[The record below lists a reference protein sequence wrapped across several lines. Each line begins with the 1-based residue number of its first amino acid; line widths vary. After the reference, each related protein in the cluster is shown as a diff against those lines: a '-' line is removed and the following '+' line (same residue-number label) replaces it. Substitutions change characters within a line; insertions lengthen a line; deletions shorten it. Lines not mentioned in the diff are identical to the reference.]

1 MIKAKV
7 VKLKT
12 LPDKDEKVMYIKSGD
27 IFQGSFKD
35 WPKIGESFVLWRGM
49 SIELRTTEVKEIM
62 GDREFKTLNSIY
74 KIVTERD
81 ETIEFILQ

>member
-7 VKLKT
+7 VKLQP
-12 LPDKDEKVMYIKSGD
+12 LPDKDEKVMYVKSGD

-35 WPKIGESFVLWRGM
+35 WPKVGESFVLWRGM
-49 SIELRTTEVKEIM
+49 GIELRTTEVKEII

-74 KIVTERD
+74 KIVTDRD
-81 ETIEFILQ
+81 ETIELILQ